1 MKFAEQ
7 AVEIDFARL
16 LSGGR
21 KGVAQRGGDALLVMG
36 KVDTDHLALPSTVAV
51 AVMRGKP
58 GLVHGDFEIHGGIT
72 NGGQIGFVFS

>member
-36 KVDTDHLALPSTVAV
+36 KVDADHLALPSTVAV
-51 AVMRGKP
+51 MRGTP